1 MSEKTPP
8 IQATKMMKKLMA
20 DHFLALDRAAAE
32 GSPKVAWCT
41 SVGPAEL
48 LIAMGFEVYYPE
60 NHGALLGATRMAT
73 DTIPVANALG
83 YSPEICS
90 YLTADVGAF
99 LKGITPLTKAY
110 GIKGVPKPDVLVFN
124 TNQCRDVQ
132 DWFEWY
138 GRHFNVPAIGVR
150 THRGVGEVR
159 DYMVA
164 DVAQQIKDLIP
175 TLEQVSGN
183 KFDIDRLREVV
194 GLSKQCTEQWRAV
207 LEYGA
212 RVPAQMNFFDH
223 TIHMAPAVVLR
234 GRPEAIEYYD
244 TLLAELVEREKA
256 GYSAVPGERIR
267 LYWDGMPVWG
277 RLRMLAELMNELKAA
292 IVCSTYC
299 NSWIFGAFDANDPF
313 ESMARAYTELFIVRD
328 EAYKENYMLEHVKR
342 YGCQGIIF
350 HDAKTCPNNS
360 NSRYGLPQRFAEV
373 HGVPSLV
380 INGDLND
387 LRCFSDEQAKTN
399 IEAFVEQIEEAAA

>member
-60 NHGALLGATRMAT
+60 NHGALLGASRMAT

-234 GRPEAIEYYD
+234 GRPEAVEYYD

-256 GYSAVPGERIR
+256 GYSAVPGERLR